1 MARASA
7 ARAMSHAET
16 VWGAYRFDDNGEKD
30 PNDGAWLRR
39 LAFVASSICL
49 MSLMAFVVSMATTMQ
64 DQLVDDATAD
74 LELFARVVS
83 HELHEKIR
91 ADAQSLGQPLN
102 QIVPHRAFAR
112 GRRVLVTDGHGRVAA
127 AFPPIESKNVTLADV
142 LGAGQVLTEFADKAG
157 VMRVTL
163 ADGTPALAT
172 VHKLPTPFGQ
182 VAMIYPLDNVLGEW
196 RAIAARYALLFAF
209 TTLML
214 LVIVYGYFRQTR
226 RRQAVEHVNALI
238 RKRLETA
245 LSRGRCGLWDWDI
258 ARGRIYWSDSMYE
271 MLGLP
276 AERRCLSFG
285 ELNAL
290 IHPEDGDLTV
300 IAEMVSASRTK
311 SVDHEFRAKHA
322 DGRWIWVRA
331 RAQLVD
337 EANDPGKHLVGI
349 AVDVSEQR
357 ALAEHTA
364 TANMRLRDAIDAI
377 SEAFVLWDAQNRL
390 VTCNSKFLDLHGLSA
405 DAAIAGATYAQI
417 MMRATA
423 PLIQTEISSA
433 EQRAADARTYEAR
446 LADGR
451 WLQINERRT
460 KDGGYVSVGADIT
473 ALKRN
478 EEKLLES
485 ERRLTASVTDLTR
498 SRQTL
503 EMQAQQLAT
512 LAEQYHHQKAEAEAA
527 YLAKSEF
534 LANMSHELRTPLN
547 AIIGF
552 SEMMQAEPFGSLG
565 SPKYVEYCNNIRQGG
580 AYLNE
585 VLSDILDM
593 SRLEAGLVRL
603 AEREVNVADATRR
616 AIASWRSRADAK
628 NIQIVA
634 EADDRLRCIGDE
646 SAIVKALGVLLSNS
660 IKFTDAGGFI
670 RLRARRHGA
679 AIAIFVEDTGR
690 GIDPR
695 AISRLGRPFEQSAD
709 LMENG
714 MKGSGLGLAIARA
727 LVDLHGGALRIRS
740 RLGLGTIAM
749 MRLPCVRAD
758 RAMTIGAPK
767 QRPLEQ
773 TAPRL
778 AKNQLYARSLRETAA
793 RMAGSDSTTRNPG
806 SLSSMRNTP

>member
-1 MARASA
+1 MARVTA

-16 VWGAYRFDDNGEKD
+16 VWGAYRFDDDGEKD
-30 PNDGAWLRR
+30 PKDGAWLRR
-39 LAFVASSICL
+39 LAFVASAICL
-49 MSLMAFVVSMATTMQ
+49 ISLTAFVVSMATTMQ

-74 LELFARVVS
+74 LEFFARAVS
-83 HELHEKIR
+83 HDLHDKIR
-91 ADAQSLGQPLN
+91 TDAQSLGQPLN
-102 QIVPHRAFAR
+102 QIVPHRVFSR
-112 GRRVLVTDGHGRVAA
+112 GRRILVTDDHGRVAA
-127 AFPPIESKNVTLADV
+127 AFPPIGSKNVTLTDV

-157 VMRVTL
+157 AMRITL

-172 VHKLPTPFGQ
+172 VQKLPTPYGQ

-196 RAIAARYALLFAF
+196 RAIAARYSLLFAA

-226 RRQAVEHVNALI
+226 RRQAVEQVNALI

-245 LSRGRCGLWDWDI
+245 LTRGRCGLWDWDI

-271 MLGLP
+271 MLGLR
-276 AERRCLSFG
+276 AEGRCLSFG

-290 IHPEDGDLTV
+290 IHPEDGDLSV

-311 SVDHEFRAKHA
+311 SVDHEFRARHA
-322 DGRWIWVRA
+322 DGRWIWLRA
-331 RAQLVD
+331 RAQIVD
-337 EANDPGKHLVGI
+337 NARDPGRHLVGI

-405 DAAIAGATYAQI
+405 DAAAPGANYANI
-417 MMRATA
+417 MVRATA

-446 LADGR
+446 LVDGR

-580 AYLNE
+580 NYLNE

-593 SRLEAGLVRL
+593 SHLEAGLVRL
-603 AEREVNVADATRR
+603 AEREVSVAEATRR
-616 AIASWRSRADAK
+616 AVASWRSRAEAK
-628 NIQIVA
+628 SIQIIV
-634 EADDRLRCIGDE
+634 EADERLRCVGDD
-646 SAIVKALGVLLSNS
+646 SAIVKSLGILLSNS

-670 RLRARRHGA
+670 KVRARRHGA
-679 AIAIFVEDTGR
+679 AVAIFVEDTGR

-695 AISRLGRPFEQSAD
+695 VIPRLGRPFEQSAD

-727 LVDLHGGALRIRS
+727 LIDLHDGALRIRS

-749 MRLPCVRAD
+749 IRLPCARGNRV
-758 RAMTIGAPK
+758 TTSGAPL

-773 TAPRL
+773 TAPHL
-778 AKNQLYARSLRETAA
+778 SKNQIYARSLRETAV
-793 RMAGSDSTTRNPG
+793 RMAGSDNTTRSPG